1 MAVNQVSGNAPSR
14 IPITPLPPSE
24 SKPQQQAEAKPGLP
38 QPIEA
43 DVRAKQLVKPG
54 MSQGQ
59 QQSMDA
65 IQLAQARV
73 SERDNRA
80 VENQLAEAIEYGQ
93 NRQESVRQQF
103 EFTDRLES
111 ESGQRAF
118 QKHTVDRMGETF
130 AEDKQNTEAW
140 RVAFE
145 ADRDD
150 MLTKLASFK
159 QDAADNEAVRSEF
172 SRDAA
177 ITRGFRANFDQ
188 DAASQRDFR
197 ANFQGDA
204 ATERDHLANFR
215 GDAANERG
223 FQSLSSSDVQELDQF
238 WNQYFITLENL
249 YESNAD
255 IDKESFENMRGLAKT
270 FVEDEAN
277 IKHLQS
283 LAADQLPDYLASVFG
298 NAGER
303 TSVETADVS
312 KVTTSQPTT
321 PPPQSSTDRVSQP
334 PQPQISKLAEDTAPS
349 SDVPL
354 RAPSTNNVSPSV
366 SQVAAST
373 RPESIGQVGN
383 AGHVGNVN
391 SSAPSNGNKISDSIK
406 NLASDRVQ
414 AQQAVGQNRQF
425 TSSSSTGEIR
435 ELEDVRS
442 KSADEVAQSG
452 LALPGLSDWV
462 RSSKSKPAKSENEKR
477 RQDPRQ
483 KPSEQTDAPGYT
495 ESDDSTEQDPDSGDA
510 DQYA

>member
-283 LAADQLPDYLASVFG
+283 LAL
-298 NAGER
+298 
-303 TSVETADVS
+303 T
-312 KVTTSQPTT
+312 
-321 PPPQSSTDRVSQP
+321 
-334 PQPQISKLAEDTAPS
+334 
-349 SDVPL
+349 
-354 RAPSTNNVSPSV
+354 
-366 SQVAAST
+366 
-373 RPESIGQVGN
+373 
-383 AGHVGNVN
+383 
-391 SSAPSNGNKISDSIK
+391 
-406 NLASDRVQ
+406 
-414 AQQAVGQNRQF
+414 
-425 TSSSSTGEIR
+425 
-435 ELEDVRS
+435 
-442 KSADEVAQSG
+442 
-452 LALPGLSDWV
+452 
-462 RSSKSKPAKSENEKR
+462 
-477 RQDPRQ
+477 
-483 KPSEQTDAPGYT
+483 
-495 ESDDSTEQDPDSGDA
+495 
-510 DQYA
+510 